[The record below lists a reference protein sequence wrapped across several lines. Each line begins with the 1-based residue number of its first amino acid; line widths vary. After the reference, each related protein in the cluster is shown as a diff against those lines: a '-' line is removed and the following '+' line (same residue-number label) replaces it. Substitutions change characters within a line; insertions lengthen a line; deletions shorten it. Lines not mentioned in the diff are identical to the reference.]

1 MQAFRR
7 RILDVS
13 HVEIKPAAIEQK
25 SAIARRFLVI
35 TVMQIDRSRGRP
47 AEEIILNLR
56 RPKLRVSVRLI
67 VAQQTAV
74 LCFDANDTI
83 HYRELTHRIRNS
95 LSAKWR
101 FPFTLTL
108 GKGAEHSARHLT
120 GSLLYNQ
127 KRPKLFHR
135 YRSIELTA
143 HLCPAN
149 RKSRRLRTAAGT
161 RRTALSR

>member
-1 MQAFRR
+1 MQTFRR
-7 RILDVS
+7 RILDVA

-25 SAIARRFLVI
+25 STIARRFLVI
-35 TVMQIDRSRGRP
+35 TVMQIDRSRGCP
-47 AEEIILNLR
+47 AEEIIFNLR

-108 GKGAEHSARHLT
+108 GKGAEHRTRHLT
-120 GSLLYNQ
+120 GSLLYKQ
-127 KRPKLFHR
+127 KRPKLPSLSQ
-135 YRSIELTA
+135 YRA
-143 HLCPAN
+143 HGTPLPRQPKIKEITN
-149 RKSRRLRTAAGT
+149 SSRNTKNSTFAM
-161 RRTALSR
+161 